1 MSGMNMLILIA
12 AAIVAQPLVDAD
24 VLEPSVLNEVDHAL
38 SRAPTNEVAL
48 SAESVA
54 FATLWATNG
63 ASATD
68 RAIALVSSQR
78 SDGRWLHGGK
88 DVTPAA
94 VLLLCRAAGY
104 PEPPFK
110 LSVCSNLVGR
120 ADATNAL
127 ERAASSARYLRG
139 E

>member
-1 MSGMNMLILIA
+1 MTAALVIA

-78 SDGRWLHGGK
+78 SDARWLHGG
-88 DVTPAA
+88 
-94 VLLLCRAAGY
+94 
-104 PEPPFK
+104 
-110 LSVCSNLVGR
+110 
-120 ADATNAL
+120 
-127 ERAASSARYLRG
+127 
-139 E
+139 